1 MPIEPILAK
10 KQKAPIER
18 PKNSRFLF
26 EALDDVYGLK
36 LNSALKS
43 EYLQVKLFASSRA
56 IAIEQST
63 TKAIRKWIYCL
74 RKIKSRIEKYKISDI
89 RCYFDPRIKNN
100 NNNVNAD

>member
-1 MPIEPILAK
+1 LPIEPILAK

-43 EYLQVKLFASSRA
+43 AN
-56 IAIEQST
+56 
-63 TKAIRKWIYCL
+63 
-74 RKIKSRIEKYKISDI
+74 
-89 RCYFDPRIKNN
+89 IKNTKKLKKKT
-100 NNNVNAD
+100 